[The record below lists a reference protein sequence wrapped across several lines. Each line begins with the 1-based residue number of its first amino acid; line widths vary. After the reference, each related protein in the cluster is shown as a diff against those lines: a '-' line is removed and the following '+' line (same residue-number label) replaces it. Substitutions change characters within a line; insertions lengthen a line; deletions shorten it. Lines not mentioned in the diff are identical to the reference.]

1 MFDGASEE
9 FEVLL
14 RTGNVHGSCEGNGFA
29 VVLGFG
35 RNERLT
41 VLSDQ
46 GAPAT
51 QAGRPLFEWR
61 SRPCWKGSA
70 RRLNGG
76 FNIRCIGARNT
87 GKNMACR
94 RLDVVQPRSAFR
106 FRHFAPY
113 EILQFHHVPKII
125 DGVRLR
131 NFREILFIF
140 ALALQLPGCWYSPMV

>member
-14 RTGNVHGSCEGNGFA
+14 RTGNVHGSGEGNRFA
-29 VVLGFG
+29 VVLRLG
-35 RNERLT
+35 RNERLA
-41 VLSDQ
+41 VLSNQ
-46 GAPAT
+46 SAPAT

-61 SRPCWKGSA
+61 SRPCWKGST

-76 FNIRCIGARNT
+76 FNIRCIGAGNA
-87 GKNMACR
+87 GKNLACC
-94 RLDVVQPRSAFR
+94 RLDVVQPHPAFR
-106 FRHFAPY
+106 VRHFAPY

-140 ALALQLPGCWYSPMV
+140 ALALQPPGCWYSPMV